1 MFGGYLGALAL
12 AVLFIPSIVDYFRG
26 SKRLDPVTFVV
37 LRILDDAS
45 YGMGAV
51 TSCVRNRTI
60 RPVVPDL
67 RTWRANVH

>member
-1 MFGGYLGALAL
+1 VASYL
-12 AVLFIPSIVDYFRG
+12 RG
-26 SKRLDPVTFVV
+26 PKGLDPITFVV

-51 TSCVRNRTI
+51 AACVRTRTI